1 MDTMDWMSRK
11 GLTFLLAAAVV
22 SLSLSAWATVPERLR
37 LQGLLEDAN
46 GDAVAGT
53 ADLTIQLYTTQEGG
67 DPVFTETVS
76 SVALEQGRFSLNVG
90 DAPTLGTLSAV
101 ITANPELWLG
111 LSINGG
117 TELPRQRLESVP
129 FALQAKDLECTG
141 CIQKTDIQDGVFSSV
156 AFSGAYDELINAPDT
171 STLLN
176 GTGTANALPKYTAA
190 GTLGDS
196 SVTEAGGLVGIGTAP
211 PTNWRLHVE
220 GEGAAT
226 GHVAHFSTGGGVA
239 YVGIGANQKS
249 HYLYTKSNG
258 NFGINVPGVGDKLTI
273 LNNGNVGIGTTTPT
287 SILSIDGTTFNG
299 AAAANNLL
307 HLQGTTSA
315 SLRFQTAGGGGTSAD
330 LRAANGE
337 GLYFEVD
344 DVPRMYINTS
354 GNVGIGTDGP
364 TAKLDIRGNEN
375 IVQLNVRA
383 NSEQGD
389 FVVFE
394 NSVGGNLFE
403 FTGAGNLEVMKGM
416 LILKN
421 GKPVALKDNLGANR
435 HVLLMDDKNRVN
447 LDNPTGGPVLLNS
460 SGGNVGIGTSL
471 PGAKLEISGGDI
483 LLDNNR
489 AVRFKD
495 TEGTKRGLLQL
506 DNGNN
511 LFIGDQATFN
521 SDIWF
526 FAGAAYPDAR
536 MFIESSN
543 GNVGIGTTTPLARFH
558 ARASDTGLTVGA
570 STVGVFE
577 MSGPDANIEILGG
590 ATSDQRI
597 IFKASTGSA
606 QIRYKHTDNDAD
618 YLQFHVGSSVNNTMR
633 IEQSGNVGIGTT
645 SPSAPLHVSSNT
657 GVKFQSVTPGDS
669 ASDYD
674 FTIFNLKRGV
684 GATTN
689 IHFDMR
695 DSASATAT
703 YSKITSTIR
712 DNTNGSEAGTMELS
726 TLQSGTL
733 TEVMRLGSSGDVGI
747 GANGGTRGRLLVSD
761 DTVSYNGINE
771 GHGTLTLQIT
781 KVRTAGE
788 GPHISFVVPKGAAGV
803 VEDMAYIAAVA
814 SDSTVNS
821 RKADLTFG
829 TRNQSIGEKMR
840 LTSDGKVGIGTTS
853 PSEKLDV
860 AGTVKATKFVG
871 DGSSLTGISAGK
883 WSDATGGI
891 HYSGGNVG
899 IVDSSP
905 TSPGLNSRF
914 LDIGDGTNTEAT
926 LILEEND
933 SVWEFIADTNL
944 RIAEGTY
951 PNQKTYLTITN
962 AGKVEVAGTVKATKF
977 EGDGSSLT
985 GISAGKWSD
994 ATGGIH
1000 YSGGKV
1006 GIGTSVPGLNTTANT
1021 TLDVHGP
1028 IRVSGDNFLTNVW
1041 MGGLESEPNLGQFT
1055 VNNADGDPRAAVFAS
1070 SSGGGVLL
1078 GRGLN
1083 GKMNSALWYYGAS
1096 PDHGLLELFDDTE
1109 TARVSLNV
1117 HTNNAGQLRIY
1128 GPSGELNV
1136 GLWNQSGADNNGALH
1151 LYAGGDNNSATSRV
1165 ALTTGDS
1172 DQNAGMLFLRGKN
1185 GNQNAYLGNYAATP
1199 DHGLLTLNDSLGT
1212 ARVRLSVHE
1221 PENFGKLQLYGPNEK
1236 LNVWGG
1242 AYESQPDH
1250 GVLLLYDDEGD
1261 ISVRLDA
1268 KDTDEGSLRLYGA
1281 TANQQTIWMG
1291 TYSEKNTGNMVM
1303 YGENGEN
1310 NVWLGG
1316 YNATPNEGAM
1326 SIYNGSGTQMIGMS
1340 LYQGAGTITTYGT
1353 NGKRNVYIG
1362 TWSGTTS
1369 ENLGTVMVYNSTGHY
1384 KAGMYISANNGHG
1397 YLYSTVK
1404 NFRIDHPEKP
1414 DHEIWYASVE
1424 GPEAAAYVRGTA
1436 QLVDG
1441 KARVILPEHFR
1452 VMAAKEG
1459 ITVTLTPM
1467 SAASKGLAVVTTLPG
1482 SFSVTELHAGRG
1494 SYDFHWEVKAVR
1506 IGFEDYQPVRQKGDM
1521 P

>member
-1 MDTMDWMSRK
+1 MQWSEMALNHSEGEPRMNCNKGMSIVKRK
-11 GLTFLLAAAVV
+11 PFEQGGSILVMGILVVVLAT
-22 SLSLSAWATVPERLR
+22 LSLSAWATVPERLR
-37 LQGLLEDAN
+37 LQGLLEDGN

-53 ADLTIQLYTTQEGG
+53 ADLIIQLYTTKEGTTA
-67 DPVFTETVS
+67 VFTETVS

-117 TELPRQRLESVP
+117 AELPRQRLESVP
-129 FALQAKDLECTG
+129 FALQAKDLECAG

-171 STLLN
+171 STLLS
-176 GTGTANALPKYTAA
+176 GVGTANALPKYTAA

-211 PTNWRLHVE
+211 PISWQLHVE

-226 GHVAHFSTGGGVA
+226 GHVAHFSNGGGVA

-258 NFGINVPGVGDKLTI
+258 SFGIHVPGVGDKLTI

-460 SGGNVGIGTSL
+460 SGG
-471 PGAKLEISGGDI
+471 D
-483 LLDNNR
+483 
-489 AVRFKD
+489 
-495 TEGTKRGLLQL
+495 
-506 DNGNN
+506 
-511 LFIGDQATFN
+511 
-521 SDIWF
+521 
-526 FAGAAYPDAR
+526 
-536 MFIESSN
+536 
-543 GNVGIGTTTPLARFH
+543 
-558 ARASDTGLTVGA
+558 
-570 STVGVFE
+570 
-577 MSGPDANIEILGG
+577 
-590 ATSDQRI
+590 
-597 IFKASTGSA
+597 
-606 QIRYKHTDNDAD
+606 
-618 YLQFHVGSSVNNTMR
+618 
-633 IEQSGNVGIGTT
+633 VGIGTT

-891 HYSGGNVG
+891 DYSGGNVG
-899 IVDSSP
+899 IGTTSP
-905 TSPGLNSRF
+905 TEKLHVKGAIRSGNR
-914 LDIGDGTNTEAT
+914 LDIY
-926 LILEEND
+926 
-933 SVWEFIADTNL
+933 
-944 RIAEGTY
+944 EGTDTTRVGLLGAWNDLGGGIL
-951 PNQKTYLTITN
+951 PNNNDFVIKS
-962 AGKVEVAGTVKATKF
+962 
-977 EGDGSSLT
+977 GSGL
-985 GISAGKWSD
+985 GISFAPNN
-994 ATGGIH
+994 GGSAAYISS
-1000 YSGGKV
+1000 SGNV
-1006 GIGTSVPGLNTTANT
+1006 GIGTNAPISK
-1021 TLDVHGP
+1021 LDVHGSAR
-1028 IRVSGDNFLTNVW
+1028 IVGDNGLTNVW
-1041 MGGLESEPNLGQFT
+1041 MGALESEPNIGQLT
-1055 VNNADGDPRAAVFAS
+1055 VNNADGDPRAGLFTSAT
-1070 SSGGGVLL
+1070 GGGILV

-1083 GKMNSALWYYGAS
+1083 GKMNSALWYYGSS

-1117 HTNNAGQLRIY
+1117 HSNNSGQLRIY
-1128 GPSGELNV
+1128 GPSGQMNV
-1136 GLWNQSGADNNGALH
+1136 GLWNLSGSNNNGALH
-1151 LYAGGDNNSATSRV
+1151 LYDDSAIARV
-1165 ALTTGDS
+1165 SLTTGDS
-1172 DQNAGMLFLRGKN
+1172 DQNAGKLILTGKNGETNAYLAHYNTDPNHGILHLNDDTGKAKVSLNVHNSNTGQLFLYGPSGQMNVGLWSLPGSNNNGALHLYDDSATSRVSLTTGDSDQNAGRLALTGKN
-1185 GNQNAYLGNYAATP
+1185 GNQNTYLGYYDANP
-1199 DHGLLTLNDSLGT
+1199 DHGLLVLSDATGT
-1212 ARVRLSVHE
+1212 GRARLSVDTS
-1221 PENFGKLQLYGPNEK
+1221 NNYGKLQLYGPNEK
-1236 LNVWGG
+1236 LNVWSG
-1242 AYESQPDH
+1242 AYGGTDDH
-1250 GVLLLYDDEGD
+1250 GVLLLYDNEEDV
-1261 ISVRLDA
+1261 SVRLDA
-1268 KDTDEGSLRLYGA
+1268 KDNDTGGLTLYGA
-1281 TANQQTIWMG
+1281 TAAKTNIWMNA
-1291 TYSEKNTGNMVM
+1291 YSSALDVGQMVL
-1303 YGENGEN
+1303 YGANSQS
-1310 NVWLGG
+1310 NVWLGA
-1316 YNATPNEGAM
+1316 YTSAPDEGAM
-1326 SIYNGSGTQMIGMS
+1326 QIYNSSGDARIRMD
-1340 LYQGAGTITTYGT
+1340 LYQGSGRIITYGN
-1353 NGKRNVYIG
+1353 NGNKNIEMG
-1362 TWSGTTS
+1362 TWGGTANQ
-1369 ENLGTVMVYNSTGHY
+1369 NLGKIVVYNSSGSY
-1384 KAGMYISANNGHG
+1384 KAGIYVSNSTGNGIVFG
-1397 YLYSTVK
+1397 DYKS
-1404 NFRIDHPEKP
+1404 FRMDHPEKP

-1424 GPEAAAYVRGTA
+1424 GPEVAAYVRGTA

-1441 KARVILPEHFR
+1441 KARVMLPDHFR
-1452 VMAAKEG
+1452 VLAANEG
-1459 ITVTLTPM
+1459 ITVTLTPL
-1467 SAASKGLAVVTTLPG
+1467 SAASKGLAVVTTSPE

-1494 SYDFHWEVKAVR
+1494 SYGFYWEVKAVR
-1506 IGFEDYQPVRQKGDM
+1506 IGYEDYTPVRHKDDLWE
-1521 P
+1521 